1 MVTNYKLQI
10 MEVHNSNL
18 HKHMNFDNIIP
29 DKKEINIQRD
39 FPQLAYA
46 VSFYMKKGF
55 VVTYNSTIKWKN
67 LQYCDW
73 HQVFSQNHVKRHSKP
88 SS

>member
-1 MVTNYKLQI
+1 

-18 HKHMNFDNIIP
+18 QESMKFDNIIP

-39 FPQLAYA
+39 LPQLAYA

-73 HQVFSQNHVKRHSKP
+73 HQIFSQNHLSRRPK
-88 SS
+88 SSS

>member
-1 MVTNYKLQI
+1 
-10 MEVHNSNL
+10 MEVQNVNKN
-18 HKHMNFDNIIP
+18 KHMNFDNILP
-29 DKKEINIQRD
+29 DKKEINLQRD
-39 FPQLAYA
+39 LPQLAYA

-55 VVTYNSTIKWKN
+55 IVTYNSTIKWKK

-73 HQVFSQNHVKRHSKP
+73 HQIFSQNHLIQPTKP

>member
-1 MVTNYKLQI
+1 

-18 HKHMNFDNIIP
+18 HEHMNSDNIIP
-29 DKKEINIQRD
+29 DKKEINLQRD
-39 FPQLAYA
+39 LPQLAYA

-73 HQVFSQNHVKRHSKP
+73 HQIFSQNHLNQHSKP